1 MLAGYLGRNL
11 ARMRD
16 IEIAKRHQAH
26 EIAPRVV
33 VHEYVNDSHVL
44 KRADEINY
52 IGVLYDLQ
60 DGPLVFAV
68 VELEQ
73 LENAATHVRNTAKN
87 HHNDVPHLLFR
98 SALRA

>member
-1 MLAGYLGRNL
+1 
-11 ARMRD
+11 
-16 IEIAKRHQAH
+16 
-26 EIAPRVV
+26 
-33 VHEYVNDSHVL
+33 
-44 KRADEINY
+44 
-52 IGVLYDLQ
+52 VLYDLQ